1 MIDEIEQDAY
11 VSVVNSNGITSAEFA
26 DGVHV
31 IPDWAVQELGGP
43 SEIAGLGPVFKQ
55 TTFAAA
61 MDALRSVMADRYV
74 NKLQQDVIARHFG
87 SQIPGPFN
95 PQ

>member
-1 MIDEIEQDAY
+1 MSEEPPEAI
-11 VSVVNSNGITSAEFA
+11 VSVVGNSGIVSAEFS

-74 NKLQQDVIARHFG
+74 NRLQQDVISRHFG